1 MEAVLCHL
9 GEAEVHLL
17 PPPYRWARGKSFQ
30 RPGNGRCWELQRLR
44 SLTGLS
50 LGPPG
55 DSKTAATGGDGCCSS
70 PTNSSARREARRHSL
85 VGRPHQSEVQLKR
98 TVSVSQAFSP
108 PRGFVVLGVSL
119 IAARPLALCLLGDS
133 QLPPHHGGDTTHS
146 SHLLAR
152 GGSPPALDRGP
163 QGGPLRPRPWGSTW
177 GGWGCAGQG
186 PLHALPPP
194 PTVAACCTR

>member
-9 GEAEVHLL
+9 GEAEAHLL
-17 PPPYRWARGKSFQ
+17 PPPYRWAWGKSFQ

-70 PTNSSARREARRHSL
+70 PTNSNARREARRHSL

-133 QLPPHHGGDTTHS
+133 RLPPYHGGDTTHS
-146 SHLLAR
+146 SHILAR
-152 GGSPPALDRGP
+152 GGSPLALDRGP
-163 QGGPLRPRPWGSTW
+163 QWRSSQASPLGQYLGWVGLCDAGLRLCASPPPLR
-177 GGWGCAGQG
+177 
-186 PLHALPPP
+186 
-194 PTVAACCTR
+194 

>member
-1 MEAVLCHL
+1 MEAFLSNSLTGMRQLEAVLCHL
-9 GEAEVHLL
+9 GEAEAHLL

-85 VGRPHQSEVQLKR
+85 VGRPPQSEVQLKR
-98 TVSVSQAFSP
+98 TVSVFQAFSP
-108 PRGFVVLGVSL
+108 PRGFVVQ
-119 IAARPLALCLLGDS
+119 RCL
-133 QLPPHHGGDTTHS
+133 P
-146 SHLLAR
+146 
-152 GGSPPALDRGP
+152 DRG
-163 QGGPLRPRPWGSTW
+163 QTSGTLSPRRQST
-177 GGWGCAGQG
+177 
-186 PLHALPPP
+186 PPP
-194 PTVAACCTR
+194 PRGGHHSLLSLIGARGVSTSP

>member
-1 MEAVLCHL
+1 MLRLRKRVLLKALLEAFLSNSLTGMRQLEAVLCHL
-9 GEAEVHLL
+9 GEAEAHLL
-17 PPPYRWARGKSFQ
+17 PPPYRWAWGKSFQ

-70 PTNSSARREARRHSL
+70 PTNSNARREARRHSL

-133 QLPPHHGGDTTHS
+133 QLPPPPRGGHHS
-146 SHLLAR
+146 LLSLIGAR
-152 GGSPPALDRGP
+152 GVSTSP
-163 QGGPLRPRPWGSTW
+163 
-177 GGWGCAGQG
+177 
-186 PLHALPPP
+186 
-194 PTVAACCTR
+194 